1 VLSEAGPEWRG
12 RRGWVHE
19 VALKEIPDLESI
31 EVYAAGPPAMIA
43 AVQREYDSRGSAKT
57 RLYYDSFDPAS
68 DTLAHQRMSA
78 AAKS

>member
-19 VALKEIPDLESI
+19 AALKEIPDLESI

-43 AVQREYDSRGSAKT
+43 AVQSEYASRGSAKT
-57 RLYYDSFDPAS
+57 RLYYDSFDPAP
-68 DTLAHQRMSA
+68 DTLAHQRISA
-78 AAKS
+78 VAKS